1 MFIIASIK
9 PMEHCLVPFLNE
21 CDANDDHT
29 IDLVEWGTCLGI
41 GDGKYFVCFSFK
53 IKQKFKQTY
62 LVEWEA
68 CLGIGDGILFAFLKI
83 K

>member
-41 GDGKYFVCFSFK
+41 ADGKYGEIISLI
-53 IKQKFKQTY
+53 IKH
-62 LVEWEA
+62 
-68 CLGIGDGILFAFLKI
+68 
-83 K
+83 

>member
-41 GDGKYFVCFSFK
+41 ADGKYGEIFIRTHLAYIANAK
-53 IKQKFKQTY
+53 
-62 LVEWEA
+62 
-68 CLGIGDGILFAFLKI
+68 
-83 K
+83 

>member
-41 GDGKYFVCFSFK
+41 GNGKN
-53 IKQKFKQTY
+53 
-62 LVEWEA
+62 LVWVPYCSENS
-68 CLGIGDGILFAFLKI
+68 L
-83 K
+83 

>member
-41 GDGKYFVCFSFK
+41 ADGKYGEINIIDYKTLCH
-53 IKQKFKQTY
+53 Y
-62 LVEWEA
+62 LFEDYM
-68 CLGIGDGILFAFLKI
+68 CRNM
-83 K
+83 

>member
-9 PMEHCLVPFLNE
+9 PMEHCLIPFLNE

-41 GDGKYFVCFSFK
+41 ADGMYGEIILLI
-53 IKQKFKQTY
+53 IKH
-62 LVEWEA
+62 
-68 CLGIGDGILFAFLKI
+68 
-83 K
+83 